1 MKVKRRKGL
10 KVKLLNVNEN
20 FNEEGEVLRS
30 LDKNF
35 GQRKWKEILQKF
47 YGNLAKDYRV
57 SWPSFIKL
65 KRFAIIFAHCLGLK

>member
-47 YGNLAKDYRV
+47 YG
-57 SWPSFIKL
+57 
-65 KRFAIIFAHCLGLK
+65 